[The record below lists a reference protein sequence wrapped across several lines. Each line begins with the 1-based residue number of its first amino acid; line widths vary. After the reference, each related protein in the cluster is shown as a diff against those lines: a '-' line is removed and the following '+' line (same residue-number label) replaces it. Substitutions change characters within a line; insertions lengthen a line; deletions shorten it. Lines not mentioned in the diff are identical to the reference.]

1 LSGAPSVTR
10 YFEDFAVGERF
21 STRGVTVS
29 ESMILDFALLYDPQ
43 PFHLDAEAARQ
54 TIYGGLIASG
64 FLTLALGFRLV
75 VDTGLFH
82 GSTMGSPGF
91 DELRWLKP
99 VRPGDTL
106 QVELEVVEKKPSA
119 SKVDRGIVR
128 FAYRIMNQRQEVVLT
143 MLAMQLLKR
152 TGAL

>member
-1 LSGAPSVTR
+1 M
-10 YFEDFAVGERF
+10 GERF

-29 ESMILDFALLYDPQ
+29 ESMILDFALVYDPQ
-43 PFHLDAEAARQ
+43 PFHIDAEAARQ

-64 FLTLALGFRLV
+64 FQTLALGFRLV

-82 GSTMGSPGF
+82 GSAMGSPGF

-106 QVELEVVEKKPSA
+106 KVELEVIDKRPSESKP
-119 SKVDRGIVR
+119 DRGIVR
-128 FAYRIMNQRQEVVLT
+128 FLYRMTNQRQEVVLT
-143 MLAMQLLKR
+143 MLAMHLLKR
-152 TGAL
+152 ESAI